1 MSGICRVGVDSA
13 GGIILG
19 GGNSTVFANG
29 ALASVDGDV
38 VQGHGT
44 GTHASPTM
52 IASSTVF
59 INGKMACKASN
70 QATCGHVASGSG
82 NVNIG

>member
-29 ALASVDGDV
+29 ALVAVNGDA
-38 VQGHGT
+38 VQGHGN
-44 GTHASPTM
+44 GVHAGPTM

-59 INGKMACKASN
+59 INGKMACKAGN
-70 QATCGHVASGSG
+70 QATCGHAASGSG